1 MATSKAETPKLA
13 FKRLAEARVSKAIT
27 AVESVGRLS
36 NPVNYEYTDAQV
48 TKIVSALNAVVAS
61 VKSSFANPGAKVNG
75 GFKL

>member
-27 AVESVGRLS
+27 AIQSVGRLA
-36 NPVNYEYTDAQV
+36 NPINYEYTDAQV
-48 TKIVSALNAVVAS
+48 SKIVSALNGVVAG
-61 VKSSFANPGAKVNG
+61 VKSSFANPGAKAEN